1 MDIDS
6 YFNDLDDSISDSDDE
21 YFDQIMNNDYHGD
34 NDNFNSFSDYQ
45 DNNYGDNIM
54 FGGDKVPSFDEKN
67 YDKGILR
74 KCLNPDVDNI
84 KDMKF
89 KYVFTKDNKE
99 VKDTKTL
106 ERISELKIPY
116 TWGYVWI
123 SNDPKTPI
131 QVIGHD
137 RKGKKQYLY
146 NKAHRKVLVEHKFG
160 NLNLLV
166 KLIHKLNDLIIK
178 AKKESKGNPYDKH
191 YILSTIIKI
200 ILLTGMRAGKEFYAR
215 TSETYGVTS
224 LRCKHI
230 HIKNDY
236 VVFKFKGK
244 SNIIHEHKITDKEIV
259 EHIKELKKLCKNEND
274 KIFNY
279 MKNGEV
285 KKIDEFTLNNY
296 LHKYLH
302 PKIVI
307 KDLRTY
313 LVNFI
318 LIQNLLEI
326 IKKQRVNKDTK
337 EKELKKIIRT
347 AIKKTAE
354 YIQHTVSVSKKN
366 YVDPRIIKK
375 FLINPE
381 YFNKNINNKPSDILV
396 DIIKDDIIVDE

>member
-1 MDIDS
+1 MDIEEYFEAGDFS
-6 YFNDLDDSISDSDDE
+6 YSSDE
-21 YFDQIMNNDYHGD
+21 YDFDSMFDDDFEEIPHDHFIM
-34 NDNFNSFSDYQ
+34 
-45 DNNYGDNIM
+45 YG
-54 FGGDKVPSFDEKN
+54 GEKVPSFDEKN

-74 KCLNPDVDNI
+74 KCLNPEVENP

-89 KYVFTKDNKE
+89 EYVYTKDNKE
-99 VKDTKTL
+99 VKDSKTL

-137 RKGKKQYLY
+137 RSGKKQYLY
-146 NKAHRKVLVEHKFG
+146 NKEHRKVLVKHKFG

-166 KLIHKLNDLIIK
+166 GLIDKLYDLIQK
-178 AKKESKGNPYDKH
+178 AKSESKGNPYDKH

-215 TSETYGVTS
+215 TSETYGITS
-224 LRCKHI
+224 LRCKHVN
-230 HIKNDY
+230 IKDDY
-236 VVFKFKGK
+236 IIFKFKGK

-259 EHIKELKKLCKNEND
+259 EHIKALKKLCKNEDD
-274 KIFNY
+274 KLFNY
-279 MKNGEV
+279 KKAGEI

-318 LIQNLLEI
+318 LIQNIQKE
-326 IKKQRVNKDTK
+326 IKKTKVNKDTK
-337 EKELKKIIRT
+337 ENVLKKIIRNS
-347 AIKKTAE
+347 IKKTAE

-366 YVDPRIIKK
+366 YVDPRVVKLFIDK
-375 FLINPE
+375 PE
-381 YFNKNINNKPSDILV
+381 YFNKHINDRPSDILL
-396 DIIKDDIIVDE
+396 DIVKEAIIVDEV

>member
-1 MDIDS
+1 
-6 YFNDLDDSISDSDDE
+6 
-21 YFDQIMNNDYHGD
+21 
-34 NDNFNSFSDYQ
+34 
-45 DNNYGDNIM
+45 
-54 FGGDKVPSFDEKN
+54 
-67 YDKGILR
+67 
-74 KCLNPDVDNI
+74 
-84 KDMKF
+84 
-89 KYVFTKDNKE
+89 
-99 VKDTKTL
+99 
-106 ERISELKIPY
+106 
-116 TWGYVWI
+116 
-123 SNDPKTPI
+123 
-131 QVIGHD
+131 
-137 RKGKKQYLY
+137 
-146 NKAHRKVLVEHKFG
+146 
-160 NLNLLV
+160 
-166 KLIHKLNDLIIK
+166 
-178 AKKESKGNPYDKH
+178 
-191 YILSTIIKI
+191 
-200 ILLTGMRAGKEFYAR
+200 MRAGKEFYAR

-259 EHIKELKKLCKNEND
+259 EHIKELKKLCKNEDD

-326 IKKQRVNKDTK
+326 IKKQRVNRDTK

-347 AIKKTAE
+347 AIKKTAD